1 MVGEVKGNPAIPALC
16 ELTLAG
22 KKKKK
27 TTSTMKV
34 FGGKVA
40 NKTGGLHYFT
50 SWFVNCNISQTRPHT
65 VERLKKI
72 SFLRIKA
79 RISDITKIA
88 EPARKMNVNL
98 LGRVL
103 RRRRKS
109 FPV

>member
-16 ELTLAG
+16 ELTLAE
-22 KKKKK
+22 KKK

-79 RISDITKIA
+79 RISDITKIT

>member
-1 MVGEVKGNPAIPALC
+1 
-16 ELTLAG
+16 
-22 KKKKK
+22 
-27 TTSTMKV
+27 MKV

-40 NKTGGLHYFT
+40 NKKGGLHYFT